1 MMAVAALS
9 TLGFNEAAAIR
20 CGSHIVS
27 EGAEVLRGASMR
39 PQRFAADHQ
48 VTPTTHVGKTLA
60 SMRPQRFAADHL
72 PMPDVVE
79 QFDFA
84 SMRPQRFAA
93 DHSVDDITGG
103 SRLCRFN
110 EAAAIRC
117 GSRGILAEEAGG
129 KAASMRPQRFA
140 ADHDCPA
147 PAPLPCQMGFNEAA
161 AIRCGSPDR
170 QGTGRNQ
177 SLGFNEAAAIRCGS
191 LQMGKT
197 AHVFSTLALQ

>member
-93 DHSVDDITGG
+93 DHSVDDITGL
-103 SRLCRFN
+103 SFPTRFN

-117 GSRGILAEEAGG
+117 GSPLGSPAT
-129 KAASMRPQRFA
+129 ASA
-140 ADHDCPA
+140 SS
-147 PAPLPCQMGFNEAA
+147 GFNEAA
-161 AIRCGSPDR
+161 AIRCGSQPESQPQPLD
-170 QGTGRNQ
+170 
-177 SLGFNEAAAIRCGS
+177 LICCFNEAAAIRCGS
-191 LQMGKT
+191 QTHRLLLY
-197 AHVFSTLALQ
+197 AELFALQ